1 MMQRVAVVG
10 PGGAGKSTFA
20 GALGERLGCQVIHL
34 DRYFWR
40 PGWNAAPSE
49 EWADT
54 QRELVAA
61 ERWVVDGNYGGTF
74 DVRFAG
80 ADTVVVFTPPR
91 ARCLVGAVS
100 RTLRNYGRDARAD
113 GCPERFSLE
122 FYRWIY
128 NYDRDSRPRLEAAIA
143 RHPHLDVVEL
153 GSRAAAQRFVDSG
166 DERS

>member
-1 MMQRVAVVG
+1 MAHSPRWVANTSMSVG
-10 PGGAGKSTFA
+10 WP
-20 GALGERLGCQVIHL
+20 CQVPN
-34 DRYFWR
+34 D
-40 PGWNAAPSE
+40 
-49 EWADT
+49 
-54 QRELVAA
+54 
-61 ERWVVDGNYGGTF
+61 
-74 DVRFAG
+74 
-80 ADTVVVFTPPR
+80 
-91 ARCLVGAVS
+91 LVGAVS
-100 RTLRNYGRDARAD
+100 RTLRNYGRDAQAD